1 MIFTFIEDMKLKNI
15 YTTLCLSALAVV
27 SCSKDEPVLPGRTAT
42 GGPFAITV
50 TDGGYANADAP
61 ATRAVENGYTTEFTQ
76 GDACGLYI
84 VRNGNIVES
93 NLMLIAETSSS
104 TGGELVWK
112 VRDSGGNDVN
122 LYYAP
127 DYRYFVY
134 YPYQIDMTDKVNAS
148 ASDEASFFA
157 PLINGWQ
164 LLSDQSDYKTG
175 YTASDLMTAAST
187 VSGKD
192 VAGKRTLTFSMTHR
206 MALVVVDMPKTVYKF
221 TNTAPAIP
229 DYTVRRTSSAQFAV
243 AACPYA
249 FPDGTYRYL
258 INPAS
263 GAKLSATYND
273 GLIHRFDIDI
283 ATSALASGS
292 YRTYKVDGGTIVKRQ
307 ELQVGT
313 FFLAD
318 GNLLPKDA
326 DAATV
331 QTAKVVG
338 IVFQTDPSRIGN
350 AEKNKLGEGNV
361 HGLVMSVKNAATDQR
376 WGPYGKDEGLTK
388 CTTKA
393 QNYNDISGYG
403 NCKHI
408 RNTRGSFADYP
419 AFLAANDYNTTCPVP
434 AATTGWFL
442 PSSGQWWDILQNLG
456 GCPAL
461 ADVTEQ
467 TSPDSDNFDWHNQ
480 GKVLDALN
488 KWMEHIAV
496 DRKTKFAEGNQFW
509 SSSEYSNKH
518 ARHWCVFSFGSVY
531 WRSDFKNHSRYQ
543 SVGSAYNIRPV
554 LAF

>member
-1 MIFTFIEDMKLKNI
+1 MKLKNI

-27 SCSKDEPVLPGRTAT
+27 SCSKDEPVLLGRTAT

-164 LLSDQSDYKTG
+164 LQADQSDYKTG
-175 YTASDLMTAAST
+175 YTTSDLMTAAST

-192 VAGKRTLTFSMTHR
+192 AAGKRTLTFSMTHR

-283 ATSALASGS
+283 AASALASGS

-331 QTAKVVG
+331 QAAKVVG

-403 NCKHI
+403 NCEHI
-408 RNTRGSFADYP
+408 RSKYGNFDDFPVFKAAD
-419 AFLAANDYNTTCPVP
+419 DYNTTCPIP
-434 AATTGWFL
+434 TTTTGWYL
-442 PSSGQWWDILQNLG
+442 PSSGQFWDILQNLG
-456 GCPAL
+456 GCTVLVDASQ
-461 ADVTEQ
+461 Q
-467 TSPDSDNFDWHNQ
+467 TSSELEDFTWINQ
-480 GKVLDALN
+480 GNVPAALN
-488 KWMEHIAV
+488 KWMENIAV
-496 DRKTKFAEGNQFW
+496 GDKDTFNNLVSFC
-509 SSSEYSNKH
+509 SSSEHSKYHTWYWILNNFQGMVRCIWASK
-518 ARHWCVFSFGSVY
+518 FDGSDNV
-531 WRSDFKNHSRYQ
+531 
-543 SVGSAYNIRPV
+543 RPV